1 LETPAKYGKITV
13 AAVCIVKYKAR
24 RPAAETTSRLLTQPP
39 FAEAVMPAFKD
50 ITGQR
55 FGRLVVA
62 RLSHIDHRKGG
73 SQWICICDCGAET
86 VASIANLGRS
96 TTSCGCAHREELAA
110 RNLKHGHSPR
120 GARSSIYARWAAIM
134 NRCLNP
140 NDANFA
146 SYGGRGITLYEPWKV
161 FENFLADI
169 GEPPP
174 GLTID
179 RIDNDRGYEPGN
191 CRWVTMKE
199 QAHNRRSRW
208 RNRRTLE

>member
-1 LETPAKYGKITV
+1 
-13 AAVCIVKYKAR
+13 
-24 RPAAETTSRLLTQPP
+24 
-39 FAEAVMPAFKD
+39 MPAFKD
-50 ITGQR
+50 ITGKR
-55 FGRLVVA
+55 FGRLVA
-62 RLSHIDHRKGG
+62 LRFIGKQDKQSMWACG
-73 SQWICICDCGAET
+73 CDCGSDP
-86 VASIANLGRS
+86 VIVSISNLGRS
-96 TTSCGCAHREELAA
+96 VTSCGCAHREELVA

-120 GARSSIYARWAAIM
+120 GARTSLYARWAAIM

-140 NDANFA
+140 NDANYA
-146 SYGGRGITLYEPWKV
+146 SYGGRGIQICERWQT
-161 FENFLADI
+161 FENILADM

-208 RNRRTLE
+208 RNR